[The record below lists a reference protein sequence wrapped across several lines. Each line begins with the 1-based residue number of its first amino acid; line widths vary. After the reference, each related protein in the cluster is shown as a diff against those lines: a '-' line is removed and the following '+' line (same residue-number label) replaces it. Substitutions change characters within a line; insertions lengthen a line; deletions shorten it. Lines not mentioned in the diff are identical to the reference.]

1 LTNTED
7 SLCSYLN
14 KPEWR
19 VNIEYALRR
28 VIDILV
34 SAFGLLF
41 LAPFFAIIAV
51 MIKRD
56 SPGPVFYKGK
66 RVGKNGKEFWIIKF
80 RTMYEAPESY
90 SGRRLT
96 IKSDPRITEFGRW
109 LRETKINEL
118 PQLWNVLVGDMS
130 LVGPRPEDPTL
141 ISQSPEDMARKILL
155 VRPGMTS
162 PASIMFIDEEEKIRT
177 EDPIQD
183 YIQNILPFKLKMDLD
198 YIRNR
203 TIINDLDLIFL
214 TLISLIP
221 NVRKKAINEQILY
234 KGPIISLL
242 RGFIKWF
249 LIDLVVALVSS
260 SLSILI
266 WRLSSPINLGF
277 IPALLLAVLMALS
290 FSTMNA
296 ILGLNRVSW
305 RYTRAEASIDIG
317 ITTIISLSIIIVLN
331 FFHFFPV
338 TIPLIIIVL
347 SGVFSF
353 FGFVLT
359 RYRERIITGIASRWL
374 SLRKK
379 ENIVGEKALIIGA
392 GNLGLR
398 ASWFINHGNLSR
410 LISVVGFLDDDYY
423 KSGMVF
429 DGSPVIGRIV
439 ELPRI
444 LKENQI
450 DTVVIAISD
459 LDENRIGLIESV
471 CDENDVKYIQ
481 FEDFIKSI
489 RYFMIPKIIEDETY
503 KNNNEVLNLIST
515 LENLI
520 SKGHVE
526 EAKSLLQ
533 KAYKYFQTEEE
544 GAQAHGSKLEK

>member
-1 LTNTED
+1 
-7 SLCSYLN
+7 
-14 KPEWR
+14 
-19 VNIEYALRR
+19 
-28 VIDILV
+28 
-34 SAFGLLF
+34 
-41 LAPFFAIIAV
+41 
-51 MIKRD
+51 
-56 SPGPVFYKGK
+56 
-66 RVGKNGKEFWIIKF
+66 VGKNGKEFWIIKF

-90 SGRRLT
+90 SGRKLT

-155 VRPGMTS
+155 VRPGITS

-183 YIQNILPFKLKMDLD
+183 YIQNILPFKLKLDLD
-198 YIRNR
+198 YIRKR

-260 SLSILI
+260 SLSIFI
-266 WRLSSPINLGF
+266 WRLSSPMNLGV
-277 IPALLLAVLMALS
+277 IPALLLAVLMALF

-296 ILGLNRVSW
+296 IFGLNRVSW

-410 LISVVGFLDDDYY
+410 LMTVVGFLDDDYY
-423 KSGMVF
+423 KNGMVF

-471 CDENDVKYIQ
+471 CDENDVKYIRY
-481 FEDFIKSI
+481 EDFIKSI
-489 RYFMIPKIIEDETY
+489 RYFMFPKIIEDETY

-533 KAYKYFQTEEE
+533 KARKYFQTEEE
-544 GAQAHGSKLEK
+544 SAQTHGSKLEK

>member
-1 LTNTED
+1 
-7 SLCSYLN
+7 
-14 KPEWR
+14 
-19 VNIEYALRR
+19 
-28 VIDILV
+28 
-34 SAFGLLF
+34 
-41 LAPFFAIIAV
+41 
-51 MIKRD
+51 
-56 SPGPVFYKGK
+56 
-66 RVGKNGKEFWIIKF
+66 VGKNGKEFWIIKF

-183 YIQNILPFKLKMDLD
+183 YIQNILPFKLKLDFD

-520 SKGHVE
+520 SKGNVE